1 MMFRLNATLIRKLL
15 IERRLSIRQLAKQ
28 SGLNELTARKVIDD
42 GAKVTLRT
50 LAALADYFNVNG
62 EELILK
68 G

>member
-1 MMFRLNATLIRKLL
+1 MFRLNATLIRKLL

-50 LAALADYFNVNG
+50 LAALADYFNVDS

-68 G
+68 E

>member
-50 LAALADYFNVNG
+50 LATLADYFNVDS
-62 EELILK
+62 EKLILK
-68 G
+68 E